1 MNINTVNQDLFDLFI
16 TWAVIT
22 PLLYKWV
29 NIDTRGQITTKSQ
42 NIYKCLN
49 IKIKLEIV
57 KGKISRKKVYK
68 QIVYLNMSGPKR

>member
-22 PLLYKWV
+22 PLFYKWV

-42 NIYKCLN
+42 NICECLN